1 MIHAFEGGL
10 WVTRVHKANFRHS
23 RGGGGAY
30 GTLEINNLNRG
41 NNLKLYFSFDNLW
54 HVGEALSP
62 VVGWPHLNSIYTLWD
77 AEVLH
82 VSASFPIF
90 LPLPSPATAHHI

>member
-1 MIHAFEGGL
+1 MHLGVASGL
-10 WVTRVHKANFRHS
+10 PGSIKSTLDTTEV
-23 RGGGGAY
+23 GGGAY

-62 VVGWPHLNSIYTLWD
+62 VVGWPH
-77 AEVLH
+77 
-82 VSASFPIF
+82 
-90 LPLPSPATAHHI
+90 

>member
-1 MIHAFEGGL
+1 MHLGVASGL
-10 WVTRVHKANFRHS
+10 PGSIKPTLDTAEV
-23 RGGGGAY
+23 GGGAY

-62 VVGWPHLNSIYTLWD
+62 VVGWSHLNSIYTLWD

-90 LPLPSPATAHHI
+90 LLLPSPATAHHI

>member
-1 MIHAFEGGL
+1 MHLGVGSGL
-10 WVTRVHKANFRHS
+10 PGSIKSTLDTAEV
-23 RGGGGAY
+23 GGGAY

>member
-1 MIHAFEGGL
+1 MHLGVASGL
-10 WVTRVHKANFRHS
+10 PGSIKSTLDTAEV
-23 RGGGGAY
+23 GGGAC

>member
-1 MIHAFEGGL
+1 MQLGVASGL
-10 WVTRVHKANFRHS
+10 PGSIKSTLDTAE
-23 RGGGGAY
+23 GGAY

-54 HVGEALSP
+54 HLGEALSP
-62 VVGWPHLNSIYTLWD
+62 VVGWPPLNSICTLWD
-77 AEVLH
+77 AEVLR

-90 LPLPSPATAHHI
+90 LPLPSPAIAYHV